1 MPRIYHRST
10 LRLDQ
15 AKRRRFIETFRR
27 QALLEDWIPRPPR
40 GWLAE
45 IRTVSGVSTRDLA
58 TRLKI
63 DQSVVVRAE
72 ASERKRTLTLAAL
85 ERYADALDADVHY
98 FLVPR
103 AGLQAH
109 STPKVA
115 DDNSSYGC
123 EPRQSE
129 QWQLAHRHSTYWP
142 FGPTMHV
149 DASVSVR
156 NDAAECIVRPKR
168 DRDGWESEVGGPSGF

>member
-103 AGLQAH
+103 AGLQAQLD
-109 STPKVA
+109 SKGRRRQQQLRVRASPKRA
-115 DDNSSYGC
+115 MAASPSALDI
-123 EPRQSE
+123 
-129 QWQLAHRHSTYWP
+129 LALRT
-142 FGPTMHV
+142 
-149 DASVSVR
+149 
-156 NDAAECIVRPKR
+156 NDAR
-168 DRDGWESEVGGPSGF
+168 